1 MKLVIQRVKETSLVV
16 NNELISEI
24 NRGLAIYVGGEKGD
38 TVASA
43 DYLAKKA
50 VNMRIFEDENG
61 KMNLSVLDK
70 GYEILAISQFTLLA
84 DCSHG
89 NRPGFANAESPDRAE
104 ELYKYFGLQC
114 EKLGVTVKYGVLGAD
129 MKISQLHDGPVTIII
144 EKK

>member
-1 MKLVIQRVKETSLVV
+1 MKLVIQRVKETSLAV

-24 NRGLAIYVGGEKGD
+24 KRGLAIYVGVEKGD
-38 TVASA
+38 NESSA

-50 VNMRIFEDENG
+50 VNMRIFEDDNG

-84 DCSHG
+84 DCAHG
-89 NRPGFANAESPDRAE
+89 NRPGFADAESPTRAE
-104 ELYKYFGLQC
+104 ELYKYFGKQC
-114 EKLGVTVKYGVLGAD
+114 EKLGVPVKYGVFGAD
-129 MKISQLHDGPVTIII
+129 MQISQLNDGPVTIII